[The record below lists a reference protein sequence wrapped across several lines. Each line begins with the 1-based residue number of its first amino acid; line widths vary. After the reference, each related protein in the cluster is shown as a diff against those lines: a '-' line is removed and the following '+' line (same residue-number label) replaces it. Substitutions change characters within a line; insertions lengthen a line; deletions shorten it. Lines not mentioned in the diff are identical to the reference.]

1 MNETNLI
8 KLDEYAKSLGF
19 TIYDITFGYTAED
32 GEEIKQG
39 IYGFNVPPQQLA
51 PDFKGFVQCLKQK
64 YMDNIKEQ

>member
-19 TIYDITFGYTAED
+19 TIYDITFGYIAED

-51 PDFKGFVQCLKQK
+51 PDFKGFAQCLKQK
-64 YMDNIKEQ
+64 YMNIKEL